1 MVDPTPLV
9 AAIETTLKAI
19 PGITVY
25 DGYVP
30 AKVPTDPSGQYI
42 LPYVVIWAGTGD
54 NPPEQPACGEHEQDT
69 LVFDFQTTVIGASPA
84 ICRAVNK
91 DVRAKLMNLR
101 AGTGRIKPNP
111 DGFQQQSPVLDT
123 QVTPARFMLPKQ
135 WRLITN

>member
-9 AAIETTLKAI
+9 AIIDAALRTV

-30 AKVPTDPSGQYI
+30 TKVPTDASGQYV

-54 NPPEQPACGEHEQDT
+54 NPPEQSACGEHEEDT
-69 LVFDFQTTVIGASPA
+69 LVFDFQLTIAGANPA
-84 ICRAVNK
+84 ICRSVNQYVK
-91 DVRAKLMNLR
+91 AKLMNLR

-111 DGFQQQSPVLDT
+111 DGFQQQSPILDT

>member
-9 AAIETTLKAI
+9 AAVEAALKTV

-25 DGYVP
+25 DGHVP
-30 AKVPTDPSGQYI
+30 SKVPTDSSGQYV

-54 NPPEQPACGEHEQDT
+54 NPPEQPSCGTHSEDT
-69 LVFDFQTTVIGASPA
+69 LVFDFQTTIVAANPA
-84 ICRAVNK
+84 LCRAVNQAVK
-91 DVRAKLMNLR
+91 QKLMNLR

-111 DGFQQQSPVLDT
+111 DGFQQQSPILDT
-123 QVTPARFMLPKQ
+123 QATPARFMLPKQ